1 MNRIKDLRIARG
13 LSLQGLADAT
23 GNVVTRQALWKYEK
37 GDDQPS
43 PSIVV
48 KIAEALGVKALE
60 LFSRPAF
67 TVEGLQ
73 FRAQAGFRKKERAR
87 LTALLVRVL
96 ERRIWLQQKAGTV
109 QKSPPPVG
117 AFTVTCAAEAEAAA
131 SSLRG
136 FWNLGDSPIQN
147 VVRLL
152 ESQGVFVVELEGD
165 GQFDGLCA
173 VARDSDGIVLGVA
186 IAFRKGCT
194 WSRQRFSLLH
204 ELGHVVCQFPGKTD
218 KELEKLVNR
227 FAGAILI
234 PWRELDR
241 LVGPSRR
248 RLTLEE
254 LLIFKT
260 YFGASLQCLV
270 TRLYERGL
278 IGVREYRASWDYF
291 KVRRWL
297 KKEPQ
302 ENPPEESK
310 WALMTAL
317 AAYAEGVLS
326 PEEAAEFIGHVKP
339 HPLRQLANDRRKF
352 LELPLAKRRKDLA
365 EQAAGAGP
373 PDDASDWDVA
383 LEDGIK

>member
-13 LSLQGLADAT
+13 LSLQGLADVI
-23 GNVVTRQALWKYEK
+23 GNAVTRQALWKYEK
-37 GDDQPS
+37 GADQPS

-60 LFSRPAF
+60 LFSAPAF

-73 FRAQAGFRKKERAR
+73 FRVQAGFKKKERAR

-96 ERRIWLQQKAGTV
+96 ERRIWLQQKTGAV
-109 QKSPPPVG
+109 QKSPPPVA
-117 AFTVTCAAEAEAAA
+117 AFVVSTAAEAEATAT
-131 SSLRG
+131 SLRG
-136 FWNLGDSPIQN
+136 FWGLGDAPIQN
-147 VVRLL
+147 VVQLL

-165 GQFDGLCA
+165 GRFDGLCA
-173 VARDSDGIVLGVA
+173 VARDPDGTVLGVA
-186 IAFRKGCT
+186 IAFRKGCR

-204 ELGHVVCQFPGKTD
+204 ELGHVVCRVSGKTD
-218 KELEKLVNR
+218 KDIEKLVNC
-227 FAGAILI
+227 FAGAMLI
-234 PWRELDR
+234 PWKELDR
-241 LVGPSRR
+241 MVGLSRR

-278 IGVREYRASWDYF
+278 ITVREYRASWDYF
-291 KVRRWL
+291 KQRNWL

-326 PEEAAEFIGHVKP
+326 TEEAAEFMGEVRP
-339 HPLRQLANDRRKF
+339 HPLRQLATDGRKF
-352 LELPLAKRRKDLA
+352 LELPLAKRRKGLR
-365 EQAAGAGP
+365 EQTDGTKVA
-373 PDDASDWDVA
+373 DDGQDWDVT
-383 LEDGIK
+383 LDDGIK

>member
-1 MNRIKDLRIARG
+1 MNRIKDLRTARG

-23 GNVVTRQALWKYEK
+23 GNAVTRQALWKYER
-37 GDDQPS
+37 GDDQPG

-60 LFSRPAF
+60 LFSAPAF
-67 TVEGLQ
+67 TVEGVQ

-87 LTALLVRVL
+87 LTALLVRAL
-96 ERRIWLQQKAGTV
+96 ERRIWLQQKAGNV

-117 AFTVTCAAEAEAAA
+117 AFTVASAAEAEASAT
-131 SSLRG
+131 SLRG
-136 FWNLGDSPIQN
+136 FWGMGDAPIQN
-147 VVRLL
+147 VVRML
-152 ESQGVFVVELEGD
+152 ESQGVFVIELEGD

-173 VARDSDGIVLGVA
+173 VARDSDRAVLGIA

-204 ELGHVVCQFPGKTD
+204 ELGHVVCKFPGKTD
-218 KELEKLVNR
+218 KEIEKLVNR
-227 FAGAILI
+227 FAGALMI
-234 PWRELDR
+234 PWKELDR
-241 LVGPSRR
+241 LVGSSRR

-270 TRLYERGL
+270 RRLYERGL

-291 KVRRWL
+291 KERRWL
-297 KKEPQ
+297 KNEPQ
-302 ENPPEESK
+302 ENLPEESK

-326 PEEAAEFIGHVKP
+326 ADEAAEFIGHVKP

-352 LELPLAKRRKDLA
+352 LELPLAKRRKGLA
-365 EQAAGAGP
+365 EQTAGA
-373 PDDASDWDVA
+373 ASLDEASEWDVA